1 MLFLSARLT
10 LPHTLFFS
18 PTIPCANLVQ
28 SSPVPRHS
36 KQASCSGFGW
46 RGERIE
52 KSPSIASES
61 ALRFSSSSL
70 CFLCVRQI
78 ERAWLGSYC
87 RIACRYSVKKLHV
100 CFFRIQRDSSSFL
113 RPLCLLSLAACLSFL
128 CRWSTDDHSA
138 SLIHTTN
145 NRLKCQHRQKQ
156 QYSANITKF
165 LLLCFMA
172 LSCKSLV

>member
-1 MLFLSARLT
+1 VLFLSARLT

-18 PTIPCANLVQ
+18 HDPMCQP
-28 SSPVPRHS
+28 SPVQPGPAPF
-36 KQASCSGFGW
+36 KASVLLWLWLWLWLWLERRGEER

-78 ERAWLGSYC
+78 ERTWLGSYC
-87 RIACRYSVKKLHV
+87 RIACRYSAKKLHV

-138 SLIHTTN
+138 SLIHTTDN
-145 NRLKCQHRQKQ
+145 
-156 QYSANITKF
+156 
-165 LLLCFMA
+165 
-172 LSCKSLV
+172 